1 MRCSRRLATEAP
13 IASARVVKTV
23 ERLEMV
29 WLDLHMLGLRRGYLL
44 WTQAGQHANRVFAV
58 VAACRLSVDANEH
71 RRAAN
76 EKRALRFVGVCFL
89 LLAAYVA
96 YESATDL
103 WLRRAPEHS
112 TPRIIL

>member
-58 VAACRLSVDANEH
+58 VAACRLSVDAKSIDGPLTKNE
-71 RRAAN
+71 
-76 EKRALRFVGVCFL
+76 RFVLSV
-89 LLAAYVA
+89 
-96 YESATDL
+96 SA
-103 WLRRAPEHS
+103 S
-112 TPRIIL
+112 SC